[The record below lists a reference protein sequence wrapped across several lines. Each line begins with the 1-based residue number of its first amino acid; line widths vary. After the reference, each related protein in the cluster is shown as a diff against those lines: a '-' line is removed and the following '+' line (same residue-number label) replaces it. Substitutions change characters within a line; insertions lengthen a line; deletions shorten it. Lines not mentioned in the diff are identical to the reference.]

1 MADCQEAST
10 GRQGGAEVWPRP
22 GAAPPAEG
30 TAGATAPGRDRPA
43 GDSTTAVQVIEFK
56 LKTNIIKD

>member
-10 GRQGGAEVWPRP
+10 GGQGGAEVWPRP
-22 GAAPPAEG
+22 GASPPAAG

-43 GDSTTAVQVIEFK
+43 GGSTTPVQVIYNNI
-56 LKTNIIKD
+56 KTKN